1 MREIFEKYSEK
12 CMSYLKALVEGL
24 VGSVPAVEFAV
35 AHVGNEI
42 SSMHLKDTS
51 YHIAHIVNHY
61 KMFFF
66 KSDQIHLSLSH
77 LNSLE
82 DTLELVFTKPVARW
96 TEGA

>member
-1 MREIFEKYSEK
+1 
-12 CMSYLKALVEGL
+12 MSYLKALVEGL

-61 KMFFF
+61 KMFLTNLIKFI
-66 KSDQIHLSLSH
+66 SASL
-77 LNSLE
+77 
-82 DTLELVFTKPVARW
+82 TLIPWRTHWSWFSQSQ
-96 TEGA
+96 